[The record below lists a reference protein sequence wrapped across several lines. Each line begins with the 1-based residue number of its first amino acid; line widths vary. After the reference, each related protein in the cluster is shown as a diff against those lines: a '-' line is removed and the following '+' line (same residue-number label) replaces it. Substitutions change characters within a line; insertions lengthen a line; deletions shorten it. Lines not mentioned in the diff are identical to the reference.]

1 MHMIMIAAGRNRLRA
16 QNGCLV
22 LTCALLNSVHS
33 PGIGQFEMANYVP
46 LRLYGSPSCLFTF
59 GLPLDCLVT
68 SRLRNAR
75 ASVQCVLRALAGQTT
90 FDNHLDG
97 LH

>member
-1 MHMIMIAAGRNRLRA
+1 MHMIMSAAGRNRLRA

-46 LRLYGSPSCLFTF
+46 LRLYGSPSCLFT
-59 GLPLDCLVT
+59 LDSTNLIAML
-68 SRLRNAR
+68 SRDFDSFFVLE
-75 ASVQCVLRALAGQTT
+75 ASGKCIIGTLTL
-90 FDNHLDG
+90 F
-97 LH
+97 

>member
-1 MHMIMIAAGRNRLRA
+1 MHMIMSAAVRNRLRA

-46 LRLYGSPSCLFTF
+46 LRLYGSPSSSCLFTLDSTNLIAM
-59 GLPLDCLVT
+59 LPRDF
-68 SRLRNAR
+68 
-75 ASVQCVLRALAGQTT
+75 ASFFVLEASGKCIIGTLTL
-90 FDNHLDG
+90 F
-97 LH
+97 